1 MKRIYLELI
10 MAAIIFF
17 WVLCNGVIFRCGY
30 EATFYPIIVIFFVQL
45 FGTVLMAAAVT
56 QEEDE

>member
-1 MKRIYLELI
+1 MKRIYFELI

-45 FGTVLMAAAVT
+45 FGTVLMAAAP
-56 QEEDE
+56 EENE

>member
-10 MAAIIFF
+10 MATIIFF

-45 FGTVLMAAAVT
+45 FGTVLMAVGT
-56 QEEDE
+56 VEEDE